1 MLRVP
6 DVLRALHDLERK
18 MVRTAKVVL
27 GEFQLRL
34 TAWPDR
40 KADAWV
46 VRADTDAEEHA
57 TEKFCLVRVD
67 AAENLEPPHG
77 NLDVIV
83 WDYRRRLRWDH
94 PLDLAH
100 REVVYIGLLGL
111 GQLLE
116 LLDVVQPAQN
126 PFSVT
131 ARNDDAAP
139 SPGEH
144 AADVLCHLARG
155 AFLELTRSG
164 ELGTMESRA
173 NVATED
179 DGDEDE
185 DDDDDGGDE
194 DGDDDDDEDDGDEDD
209 ECDGDG
215 C

>member
-57 TEKFCLVRVD
+57 AEKSCLVRVD
-67 AAENLEPPHG
+67 AAENLETPHA
-77 NLDVIV
+77 NIFVLV
-83 WDYRRRLRWDH
+83 WEYRIRLHDQLRDQQ

-100 REVVYIGLLGL
+100 REVVNINHLGL

-116 LLDVVQPAQN
+116 LLDVVQLAQN

-144 AADVLCHLARG
+144 AAGVLCHLARG
-155 AFLELTRSG
+155 AFL
-164 ELGTMESRA
+164 
-173 NVATED
+173 
-179 DGDEDE
+179 
-185 DDDDDGGDE
+185 
-194 DGDDDDDEDDGDEDD
+194 
-209 ECDGDG
+209 
-215 C
+215 